1 MLYYNNVKK
10 YTFMKKCSFA
20 VEAFF
25 GVPMC
30 YENWYEYIVVELTD
44 EQFTRYCETTK
55 CWESSEEYKTW
66 NMENGENFFIKRD
79 LPDVYTLV
87 WDKLV
92 EQAPLIWDER
102 IVDYLDQV
110 NIYTAEEIWD
120 AIGSGPGNL

>member
-1 MLYYNNVKK
+1 
-10 YTFMKKCSFA
+10 MKKCSFA

-44 EQFTRYCETTK
+44 EQFTRYCETTE

-79 LPDVYTLV
+79 LPDIYALV
-87 WDKLV
+87 WAKLE
-92 EQAPLIWDER
+92 EQVPKIWNER
-102 IVDYLDQV
+102 ISDYLDQV
-110 NIYTAEEIWD
+110 NIYTPEQIWD
-120 AIGSGPGNL
+120 AAGSGLGNL